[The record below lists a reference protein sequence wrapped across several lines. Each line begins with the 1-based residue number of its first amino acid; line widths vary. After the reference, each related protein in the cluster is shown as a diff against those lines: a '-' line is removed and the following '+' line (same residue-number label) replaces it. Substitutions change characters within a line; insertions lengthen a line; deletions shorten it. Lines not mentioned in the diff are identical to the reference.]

1 MLPIYIIICAL
12 YIIIVY
18 CRSVLW
24 CSYRYVSAEGEFG
37 KQYLRASSSSSSSS
51 YNPNKF
57 ASQRLDCT
65 TNTATLY
72 TVRHSHNTPSQPPH
86 NPPPNRPSAA
96 RHRPQLI
103 IKLDLEAFDLRVSD
117 PKRARGARTTG
128 PFVHGKL
135 VNGTYGFSTAVCAAA
150 AHTHVMTRGDD
161 ESPERVKLSCACSCT
176 FVCT

>member
-1 MLPIYIIICAL
+1 MRKESLENNICEHRHRHRRPRTTQTNSRRKDSTAPPTPPPSIL
-12 YIIIVY
+12 Y
-18 CRSVLW
+18 
-24 CSYRYVSAEGEFG
+24 
-37 KQYLRASSSSSSSS
+37 
-51 YNPNKF
+51 
-57 ASQRLDCT
+57 
-65 TNTATLY
+65 ATV
-72 TVRHSHNTPSQPPH
+72 TIPPH

-161 ESPERVKLSCACSCT
+161 ESPREG
-176 FVCT
+176 